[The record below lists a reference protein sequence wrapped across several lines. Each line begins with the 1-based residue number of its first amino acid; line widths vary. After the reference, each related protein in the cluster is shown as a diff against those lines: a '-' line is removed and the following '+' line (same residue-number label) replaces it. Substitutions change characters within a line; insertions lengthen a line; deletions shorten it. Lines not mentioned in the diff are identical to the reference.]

1 MERARDAARL
11 RRSVPATTKG
21 GIGIVFSAVAEFQ
34 SDAPTHFSL
43 HVMHAGHAREKASPN
58 PRIRNFLQTVSQL

>member
-1 MERARDAARL
+1 
-11 RRSVPATTKG
+11 VPATQRACDVACLRRPKAEF
-21 GIGIVFSAVAEFQ
+21 GIVFSAVAEFQ